1 MYNPEVDSN
10 CMFFFVSL
18 EVFVAR
24 SPEKVETKTTT
35 RRFLLG
41 SLKETSYFAHPSIFP
56 STLPFSSSN
65 NETMRNVRQVW
76 LAAALAH
83 GDDEAKPMTLS
94 PVQVWRDHFI
104 LGREIYH
111 IPPI

>member
-1 MYNPEVDSN
+1 M
-10 CMFFFVSL
+10 SL
-18 EVFVAR
+18 EVLVAR

-41 SLKETSYFAHPSIFP
+41 SFFH
-56 STLPFSSSN
+56 TLPTLRFFLPPYHFSSSN
-65 NETMRNVRQVW
+65 TETMRNVRQVW

-94 PVQVWRDHFI
+94 PVEVWRDHFI
-104 LGREIYH
+104 LGTFFHGKWATWMSRTGS
-111 IPPI
+111 